1 MKGESLTTQTMYI
14 VLITL
19 QALLMNWYIAK
30 IVFGITAENKDTK
43 QFDEQLRLIEAE
55 TQDEAF
61 LTARMIGL
69 SEEDSFVNDKNKMV
83 KWEFIN
89 VAELMHIKRLEDGV
103 EVYSRIHEMDEAK
116 SYVNFI
122 HQKAM
127 ALRLNA
133 MPLF

>member
-1 MKGESLTTQTMYI
+1 MYI

-55 TQDEAF
+55 TQEEAF
-61 LTARMIGL
+61 LKARMIGL

-89 VAELMHIKRLEDGV
+89 VAELMPIKRLEDGV

-127 ALRLNA
+127 ALRLNT

>member
-1 MKGESLTTQTMYI
+1 MYFI
-14 VLITL
+14 FITL
-19 QALLMNWYIAK
+19 QVLLMNWYIAK

-43 QFDEQLRLIEAE
+43 QFDEQLRLIKAE
-55 TQDEAF
+55 TQEEAF
-61 LTARMIGL
+61 LKSRMIGL

-89 VAELMHIKRLEDGV
+89 VSELVPIKRLEDGV
-103 EVYSRIHEMDEAK
+103 EVYSRIHEMEEAK

-127 ALRLNA
+127 ALRLNT

>member
-1 MKGESLTTQTMYI
+1 
-14 VLITL
+14 
-19 QALLMNWYIAK
+19 MNWYIAK

-55 TQDEAF
+55 TQEEAF
-61 LTARMIGL
+61 LKARMIGL

-89 VAELMHIKRLEDGV
+89 VAELMPIKRLEDGV

-127 ALRLNA
+127 ALRLNT